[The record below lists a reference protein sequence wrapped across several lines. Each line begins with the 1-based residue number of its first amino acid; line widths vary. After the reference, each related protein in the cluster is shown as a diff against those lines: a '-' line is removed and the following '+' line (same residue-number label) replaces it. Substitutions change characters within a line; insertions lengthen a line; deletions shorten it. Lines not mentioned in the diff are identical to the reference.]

1 MGNDVDRDSESTTS
15 KKPETR
21 RFRDTTRRLR
31 EGSEKPL
38 KHRATLDWRLDQR
51 SVCEKGGAAADI
63 VSIDEL
69 KSIILKSRTGEAL
82 LQDNPGLTIIYDQQN
97 PASQYYVRGDER
109 IITLNP
115 LRPRGDLVN
124 LLARELRR
132 DWQHRHGAL
141 VNPLR
146 FEPDEAIL
154 VNRAQNADVLMIG
167 VKIAWELKLAG
178 EPEAWDFMAASP
190 FVDVTR
196 TFELKAQADF
206 RTLNNGEA
214 SRAAYDKFFEDS
226 RTKLHDKRIIHQ
238 MLLDEGGYMK
248 TRDKSPKLSMDL
260 FKRLGE
266 MPNGRN
272 YLAMKA
278 KRAPMD
284 MCYSTVEDRSN
295 ANFLWFIKFERS
307 FQEKELQMVRD
318 SVKLSA
324 EVVDFGKWSDK
335 TKRARQ
341 PEPGQG

>member
-1 MGNDVDRDSESTTS
+1 MGKDFDRESESVT

-21 RFRDTTRRLR
+21 RFKDTSKRLR
-31 EGSEKPL
+31 AGPEKPL

-51 SVCEKGGAAADI
+51 SVCDKGGAAADV

-69 KSIILKSRTGEAL
+69 KAVVLKSRTGEAL
-82 LQDNPGLTIIYDQQN
+82 FENNDSLVIIYDQQS
-97 PASQYYVRGDER
+97 PASQYYARGDQR

-115 LRPRGDLVN
+115 LRPKGDLVN

-141 VNPLR
+141 VNPLVY
-146 FEPDEAIL
+146 EPDEAIL
-154 VNRAQNADVLMIG
+154 INRAQSADVLMIG

-178 EPEAWDFMAASP
+178 ETDAWDFLTASP
-190 FVDVTR
+190 LVDVTR
-196 TFELKAQADF
+196 TFEIKAQADF
-206 RTLNNGEA
+206 RTLANGEA

-238 MLLDEGGYMK
+238 MLLDESGYMK
-248 TRDKSPKLSMDL
+248 TREKSPKLSMDL

-266 MPNGRN
+266 IPHGRN
-272 YLAMKA
+272 YLSMKA
-278 KRAPMD
+278 KYAPTD
-284 MCYSTVEDRSN
+284 LCYSTVEDRSN

-307 FQEKELQMVRD
+307 FQEKELQMIKD

-341 PEPGQG
+341 PEPGQ